1 METDRKRGRRKLP
14 SNEIRDTTIKFRV
27 NEKELAYLNELKS
40 KAGIELGHLIRQ
52 ELLKSEPRNKTLP
65 KISNDALLEL
75 KKIGNNIN
83 QMAKILNSKDDVHTL
98 DQWRLSIKK
107 ISRILSCLEG
117 VSNEEQ
123 NKQKR

>member
-27 NEKELAYLNELKS
+27 NEKELAYLNELKN

-83 QMAKILNSKDDVHTL
+83 QMTRILNSKDDVHTL

>member
-14 SNEIRDTTIKFRV
+14 PEEIRDTTIKFRV

>member
-27 NEKELAYLNELKS
+27 NEKELAYLNELKNN
-40 KAGIELGHLIRQ
+40 AGIELGHLIRQ

-123 NKQKR
+123 NKTR

>member
-27 NEKELAYLNELKS
+27 NEKELAYLNELKN

-83 QMAKILNSKDDVHTL
+83 QMTKILNSKDDVHTL